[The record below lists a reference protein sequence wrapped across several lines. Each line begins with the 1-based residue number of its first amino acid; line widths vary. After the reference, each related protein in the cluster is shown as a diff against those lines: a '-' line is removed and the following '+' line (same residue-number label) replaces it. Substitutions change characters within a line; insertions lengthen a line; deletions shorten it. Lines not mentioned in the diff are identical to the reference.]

1 MNNALIL
8 FTRVPIPGAT
18 KTRLMPFLN
27 GEECAEIHT
36 CFLKDIYEKVKSVQ
50 ADIFVF
56 YTPRDEK
63 ALLKQVLDEK
73 AMCFPQHGAD
83 LGERMKNAIGIA
95 LRMGYEK
102 VVLIGTDIP
111 QIHPETLNN
120 AFDNLKDKD
129 IVIHPTFDGGYY
141 LIGMKKEYD
150 SIWKIERYGTNTV
163 IYDTL
168 QHMKNEKLLTSVGQ
182 MYYDVDDKEDL
193 LHLYS
198 DIQKGSVCNCPL
210 TMQYLEE
217 TLKERLELAN
227 DKS

>member
-27 GEECAEIHT
+27 GEECAKIHT
-36 CFLKDIYEKVKSVQ
+36 CFVQDIYAKAKEAG
-50 ADIFVF
+50 ADLFVF

-63 ALLKQVLDEK
+63 KLLEQFLDSE
-73 AMCFPQHGAD
+73 AIFLPQHGDD
-83 LGERMKNAIGIA
+83 LGERMKNAIGIT

-111 QIHPETLNN
+111 QIHPETLRN
-120 AFDNLKDKD
+120 AFDSLDEKD

-141 LIGMKKEYD
+141 LIGMKKEYH

-168 QHMKNEKLLTSVGQ
+168 QHMKNEKLSTAVGQ
-182 MYYDVDDKEDL
+182 MYYDVDDKDDL
-193 LHLYS
+193 IDNTVNYHF
-198 DIQKGSVCNCPL
+198 
-210 TMQYLEE
+210 EE
-217 TLKERLELAN
+217 ILAIF
-227 DKS
+227 

>member
-18 KTRLMPFLN
+18 KTRLMPFLT
-27 GEECAEIHT
+27 GEECAQVHS
-36 CFLKDIYEKVKSVQ
+36 CFVKDIYEKAKTIQ
-50 ADIFVF
+50 ADLFVF
-56 YTPRDEK
+56 YTPNDEK
-63 ALLKQVLDEK
+63 HLLKQLLGEE
-73 AMCFPQHGAD
+73 AIYLPQYGAD
-83 LGERMKNAIGIA
+83 LGEKMKNAIGVA
-95 LRMGYEK
+95 LRLGYEK

-120 AFDNLKDKD
+120 AFDSLNEKE

-168 QHMKNEKLLTSVGQ
+168 QHMKTEKLSTAVGQ
-182 MYYDVDDKEDL
+182 MYYDVDDKGDL
-193 LHLYS
+193 LHLYG
-198 DIQKGSVCNCPL
+198 DIQKGSVCNCPE
-210 TMQYLEE
+210 TMKYLEE
-217 TLKERLELAN
+217 KLKMRLELE
-227 DKS
+227 KHEK

>member
-1 MNNALIL
+1 MNRALIL
-8 FTRVPIPGAT
+8 FTRVPIPGMT

-27 GEECAEIHT
+27 GEECAELHT
-36 CFLKDIYEKVKSVQ
+36 CFVKDIYQKAKQVE
-50 ADIFVF
+50 ADLFVF

-63 ALLKQVLDEK
+63 NLLTKELGTE
-73 AMCFPQHGAD
+73 AIYMPQHGDD
-83 LGERMKNAIGIA
+83 LGARMKNAIGIA
-95 LRMGYEK
+95 LRAGYEK

-111 QIHPETLNN
+111 QIHPETLRN
-120 AFDNLKDKD
+120 AFDNLNEKD

-168 QHMKNEKLLTSVGQ
+168 QHMKNERLSTAVGQ

-193 LHLYS
+193 RHLYT
-198 DIQKGSVCNCPL
+198 DIRKGSVCNCPL
-210 TMQYLEE
+210 TMKYIEE
-217 TLKERLELAN
+217 NLKERLEMLH
-227 DKS
+227 DKF

>member
-1 MNNALIL
+1 MNKALIL

-18 KTRLMPFLN
+18 KTRLMPFLT
-27 GEECAEIHT
+27 GEECAQIHS
-36 CFLKDIYEKVKSVQ
+36 CFVKDIYEKAKNVQ

-56 YTPRDEK
+56 YTPKDEK
-63 ALLKQVLDEK
+63 HLLKQLLGED
-73 AMCFPQHGAD
+73 AIYLPQHGTD
-83 LGERMKNAIGIA
+83 LGEKMKNAIGVT
-95 LRMGYEK
+95 LRLGYEK
-102 VVLIGTDIP
+102 VILIGTDIP

-120 AFDNLKDKD
+120 AFDNLDEKD

-168 QHMKNEKLLTSVGQ
+168 QHMKAEKLSTSVGQ

-193 LHLYS
+193 LHLYG
-198 DIQKGSVCNCPL
+198 DIKKGSVCNCPE
-210 TMQYLEE
+210 TMKYLEQN
-217 TLKERLELAN
+217 LKMRLELSEHEN
-227 DKS
+227 